1 MPYLLEVSG
10 SVSSSVD
17 ISTISSGSVVL
28 SYDVP
33 GRIDE
38 DYDEWF
44 ARYNE
49 SGSLGLNSA
58 AESGS
63 FSTSTVVSTSE
74 VSSSYFVLE
83 LENSQTIEVP
93 HSHCHLYYYK
103 TSENKWL
110 WVGNNSKADLSINDY
125 LFGSDGNPVKITG
138 ITHYYDVVKS
148 FVVFDVEEI
157 DTAFYGNSSD
167 GYSILKH
174 NGNRGGGGGG
184 QNAPPERVGCW
195 NPSEDSVD
203 VEWDEAIPEVPG
215 EKYNV
220 RHATNQAMAQN
231 LVTINGAVTC
241 DGSSHYSFT
250 VGSLNSNTTYYFQV
264 QQGASSGGTP
274 SDWTPA
280 PPASSTTTAG
290 APDAPSTPGI
300 SQKDED
306 SITFTFS
313 STGATSYNLYF
324 GTNNPPTNV
333 DNGTGQAGTSKQY
346 TGLSNAI
353 TYHFRVTATNSSGTS
368 GYSTVQSTTT
378 NTLAGGTPVLSSV
391 TPISQTVSW
400 TNPAGTYAALLYQDT
415 STNPTDVETSGTGL
429 TSYSHTGLTP
439 GTTYY
444 YRTRTQ
450 GYYHDGFYSDYS
462 SVTSGAAASLSAP
475 TNLAYTANSTE
486 QITITWTDP
495 TYSQRIYIEYYYDG
509 TWETVQPNGS
519 ADYIADGVESW
530 VLTNI
535 DEFDEYVNEKFTM
548 TANTLYQF
556 RMRSW
561 YDGSYSSYT
570 STFNAYTKPGK
581 PTLTATAVSDTAI
594 DISWTDPGGNAL
606 TETYTLQYT
615 NGTDLQV
622 ATSPRS
628 YSDAELVQSTLYQYR
643 VFTSTAAGTSAY
655 PHSTASATTQAGPD
669 PTAGDLLRLGALGH
683 ATGNSDATSTS
694 DMNTISG
701 GTSTVSMRDYYS
713 GGCSTSLAGPGVVP
727 FGGTET
733 VSMQFIN
740 VGTEF
745 LSRIASRGDQFTWTS
760 SNSNIVSV
768 DPNSDYTAVI
778 TGHLVNQTAT
788 ITCVWDANYNG
799 SHSSIS
805 TNRTATIDV
814 TVAWEW

>member
-10 SVSSSVD
+10 SVSSSID
-17 ISTISSGSVVL
+17 ISTVSSGSVVL

-74 VSSSYFVLE
+74 ISSSYFDLE
-83 LENSQTIEVP
+83 LENSKTIEIP
-93 HSHCHLYYYK
+93 HKHCHLYYYK
-103 TSENKWL
+103 ASDNKWL

-148 FVVFDVEEI
+148 FNIVDVEEI
-157 DTAFYGNSSD
+157 DNVFYGDSSD
-167 GYSILKH
+167 NYGILKH
-174 NGNRGGGGGG
+174 NKGGGNGGGGA
-184 QNAPPERVGCW
+184 QNDPPKTVEC
-195 NPSEDSVD
+195 SHETEDSVD
-203 VEWDEAIPEVPG
+203 VTWLAAASEENGA
-215 EKYNV
+215 KYDV
-220 RHATNQAMAQN
+220 RHATNSGMTGAF
-231 LVTINGAVTC
+231 IHDGAVTP
-241 DGSSHYSFT
+241 DGSPDYWYQ
-250 VGSLNSNTTYYFQV
+250 VGSLNSGTTYYFQARQSAGDV
-264 QQGASSGGTP
+264 NSA
-274 SDWTPA
+274 SDWEPVS
-280 PPASSTTTAG
+280 PVSITTEAG
-290 APDAPSTPGI
+290 TPDAPSTPGI

-346 TGLSNAI
+346 TGLSNAT

-378 NTLAGGTPVLSSV
+378 STLAGGTPVLSSV
-391 TPISQTVSW
+391 TPTSQTVSW
-400 TNPAGTYAALLYQDT
+400 TNPAGTYTALLYQDT
-415 STNPTDVETSGTGL
+415 STNPTDVETSGAGL

-444 YRTRTQ
+444 YRTRTR
-450 GYYHDGFYSDYS
+450 GYYHDNFYSDYS
-462 SVTSGAAASLSAP
+462 SVTSGAAGSISAP

-509 TWETVQPNGS
+509 GWETVWPDGS
-519 ADYIADGVESW
+519 AEYIADGVESW
-530 VLTNI
+530 TLTDA
-535 DEFDEYVNEKFTM
+535 DEFDEGNDQFAM

-556 RMRSW
+556 RMRS
-561 YDGSYSSYT
+561 YYNGSYSSYT
-570 STFNAYTKPGK
+570 STFNAYTKPGA
-581 PTLTATAVSDTAI
+581 PTLTATAISDTAI
-594 DISWTDPGGNAL
+594 DLSWTNPGGSAL
-606 TETYTLQYT
+606 QETYTLEYT

-628 YSDAELVQSTLYQYR
+628 YSNTGLVQSTLYQYR
-643 VFTSTAAGTSAY
+643 VFASTTAGSGAVS
-655 PHSTASATTQAGPD
+655 STASATTQAGPD
-669 PTAGDLLRLGALGH
+669 PTTGDLLTLGALGQ
-683 ATGNSDATSTS
+683 ATGNADATSAS
-694 DMNTISG
+694 SMNDISG

-713 GGCSTSLAGPGVVP
+713 GGCSTSLAGSGVVP
-727 FGGTET
+727 FLGTTT
-733 VSMQFIN
+733 VSMVFDN

-745 LSRIASRGDQFTWTS
+745 LSRIASRGDQFTWTT
-760 SNSNIVSV
+760 SNHNHVSV
-768 DPNSDYTAVI
+768 AAGSDYTAVI
-778 TGHLVNQTAT
+778 TGESLGATAT

-805 TNRTATIDV
+805 TNRTATINV
-814 TVAWEW
+814 TVTLVW